1 MQYSVEEEIE
11 MLVESGLLTERQAQA
26 YVYREVE
33 SIPREAAA
41 GEMGISTSTLDDYRA
56 DAVNK
61 IEDAEDTLAVL
72 EEIENQSRGEQRE
85 ETNV

>member
-33 SIPREAAA
+33 LVPREAAA
-41 GEMGISTSTLDDYRA
+41 EEMGISTSTLDDYRA
-56 DAVNK
+56 DAVEK
-61 IEDAEDTLAVL
+61 VESARKILEAIEDIRDQAPDSV
-72 EEIENQSRGEQRE
+72 
-85 ETNV
+85 